1 MNPNKQQALEAEQA
15 GIDEVGEDID
25 YDAIYGGLDIPG
37 IDQPKSKELKDSY
50 AAIFKDVAKQGIKET
65 LIGAG
70 GAYGDLL
77 DLVGLQAKGQLP
89 GKEAR
94 NKVQFDILEK
104 MQDPNY
110 KPSAGELLLLSD
122 DDDII
127 GDYSR
132 LPSSEDLTDL
142 NDMIGGPGKAETKAG
157 QYAGR
162 AGRLVG
168 AGLAFGQ
175 LNPAAGIVGGAA
187 GQATEDLGGGPI
199 AQAAAEIVA
208 MVATPTGG
216 IKKLLTSNKKEV
228 AQKIA
233 DLRKLGYSEE
243 DITLAINSAYKNS
256 TRAKNASR
264 GAKTEQA
271 FENFAENSDRILGD
285 IMSAEI
291 PGIEKGVKNVHE
303 IASDFYGQVARE
315 GSQLTITNS
324 KPFLDASKRVVD
336 QLQNTLGKNP
346 EAQAFIKRISEAAID
361 ATQYPSAE
369 KMMNFYK
376 ELNSMGSWMGRS
388 QKDHLI
394 TQLKD
399 GIKETFRSEGK
410 AGKEFAKKFEEA
422 NKGIQKAYKAQDLH
436 DMMQKVTTQDG
447 IDYKRLNKAF
457 DKKDNVQILVD
468 AVGPEQ
474 AKNIRMISKVGSEVK
489 DFDKAWKAANA
500 FRPGSPGDLIRGGA
514 AMYYLYKGDWEGL
527 AKVAATKLGSTAIR
541 KLAEK
546 SLRDPKFQN
555 LVIKGL
561 HATKVESP
569 KLMKSA
575 QEAMK
580 SYLMEEGIDLEDL

>member
-1 MNPNKQQALEAEQA
+1 MNANEQQALEQEKA

-25 YDAIYGGLDIPG
+25 YDSIYGGLDVEG
-37 IDQPKSKELKDSY
+37 INMPKSKELKDSY
-50 AAIFKDVAKQGIKET
+50 SDIFKDVAKQGIKET

-77 DLVGLQAKGQLP
+77 ELVGLNSKEQLP
-89 GKEAR
+89 GEKAR
-94 NKVQFDILEK
+94 NSRDFETLER
-104 MQDPNY
+104 MNQPGY
-110 KPSAGELLLLSD
+110 KPSFSDFYSLSG
-122 DDDII
+122 DDDIAPSF
-127 GDYSR
+127 SR
-132 LPSSEDLTDL
+132 LPTSEDLRDF
-142 NDMIGGPGKAETKAG
+142 NEMVGGPGEAETKAG
-157 QYAGR
+157 KYAGR
-162 AGRLVG
+162 AGKLVG

-175 LNPAAGIVGGAA
+175 INPIPGIIGGAA
-187 GQATEDLGGGPI
+187 GQATEDLGGGPLM
-199 AQAAAEIVA
+199 QAAAEIVG
-208 MVATPTGG
+208 MVASPAGG
-216 IKKLLTSNKKEV
+216 VKKLLTSNKKEI
-228 AQKIA
+228 AGKIA
-233 DLRKLGYSEE
+233 ELRKLGYSEK
-243 DITLAINSAYKNS
+243 DITLAINAAYKNGK
-256 TRAKNASR
+256 RAKVASR
-264 GAKTEQA
+264 GAKTEDA

-285 IMSAEI
+285 ILSAEI
-291 PGIEKGVKNVHE
+291 PGIEKGVKHVHE
-303 IASDFYGQVARE
+303 VASDFYGQVARE

-376 ELNSMGSWMGRS
+376 ELNSMGNWLGRS

-394 TQLKD
+394 NQLKD
-399 GIKETFRSEGK
+399 GIKETFKSEGK

-422 NKGIQKAYKAQDLH
+422 NKGIQKAYRAQDVH
-436 DMMQKVTTQDG
+436 DLIQKVSTQDG

-457 DKKDNVQILVD
+457 DKKDNVQLLVD
-468 AVGPEQ
+468 TLGPEQ
-474 AKNIRMISKVGSEVK
+474 AKNVRMISKVGSEVK

-500 FRPGSPGDLIRGGA
+500 FNPGTPADLIRGGA

-546 SLRDPKFQN
+546 SLTDPKFQN
-555 LVIKGL
+555 LLIKGL
-561 HATKVESP
+561 HAVKVESP

-575 QEAMK
+575 NEGMK
-580 SYLMEEGIDLEDL
+580 RYLEEEGIDLNEI